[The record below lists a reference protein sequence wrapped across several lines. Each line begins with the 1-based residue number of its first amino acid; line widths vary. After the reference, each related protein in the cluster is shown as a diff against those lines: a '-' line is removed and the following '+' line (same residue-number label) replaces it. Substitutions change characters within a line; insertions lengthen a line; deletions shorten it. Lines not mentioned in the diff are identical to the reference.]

1 MAAIFSVPKGREP
14 KKLTSMPVRKIFSSG
29 CIDQKYKESGLKLED
44 RGGKFEETVKYYPVK

>member
-1 MAAIFSVPKGREP
+1 
-14 KKLTSMPVRKIFSSG
+14 MPVRKIFSSG